1 MAADLA
7 KSLTGSVAFTR
18 RTRGMV
24 TRGRFTGTTLGTGET
39 RPRYS
44 KSLEPGRK
52 DGAGGLKQPGSTPSP
67 AMPAV
72 GCHSQSLSRAGAEPG
87 HSLAIGPHRTG
98 LGWTALHPTSPP
110 TARAVLQGR
119 HCPIENSFG

>member
-1 MAADLA
+1 MSTPVSAPSRCTPTPSTYSRFNLAELLAMAADLA

-44 KSLEPGRK
+44 KSLELGERM
-52 DGAGGLKQPGSTPSP
+52 G
-67 AMPAV
+67 
-72 GCHSQSLSRAGAEPG
+72 GAE
-87 HSLAIGPHRTG
+87 A
-98 LGWTALHPTSPP
+98 ALQHPQPCP
-110 TARAVLQGR
+110 AGDGVPQPKQG
-119 HCPIENSFG
+119 CG

>member
-1 MAADLA
+1 MGCCFPILAFGGFSLGPPNPVGECLGMGDPCAHQAPPTRCTSHTHLHFNLAELLAMAADLV

-44 KSLEPGRK
+44 KSLE
-52 DGAGGLKQPGSTPSP
+52 
-67 AMPAV
+67 
-72 GCHSQSLSRAGAEPG
+72 
-87 HSLAIGPHRTG
+87 
-98 LGWTALHPTSPP
+98 
-110 TARAVLQGR
+110 
-119 HCPIENSFG
+119 

>member
-1 MAADLA
+1 MGDPCAHQAPPTRCTSHTHLHFNLAELLAMAADLV

-44 KSLEPGRK
+44 KSLE
-52 DGAGGLKQPGSTPSP
+52 
-67 AMPAV
+67 
-72 GCHSQSLSRAGAEPG
+72 
-87 HSLAIGPHRTG
+87 
-98 LGWTALHPTSPP
+98 
-110 TARAVLQGR
+110 
-119 HCPIENSFG
+119 

>member
-1 MAADLA
+1 MFFSFLRFSLGAPGPAGDWLGTDVHIPTHPRTDSHFSLAELLAMAADLA

-44 KSLEPGRK
+44 KSLERGKGCGDEAARQHP
-52 DGAGGLKQPGSTPSP
+52 QPSVPQLEPS
-67 AMPAV
+67 
-72 GCHSQSLSRAGAEPG
+72 SWR
-87 HSLAIGPHRTG
+87 
-98 LGWTALHPTSPP
+98 
-110 TARAVLQGR
+110 
-119 HCPIENSFG
+119 

>member
-1 MAADLA
+1 MHTPVSTLSRCTPCTYSHFNLAELLAMAADLA

-44 KSLEPGRK
+44 KSLEWGGSTRGAEAALQHPQPY
-52 DGAGGLKQPGSTPSP
+52 GAGDPVPQLEPKQRW
-67 AMPAV
+67 
-72 GCHSQSLSRAGAEPG
+72 Q
-87 HSLAIGPHRTG
+87 
-98 LGWTALHPTSPP
+98 
-110 TARAVLQGR
+110 
-119 HCPIENSFG
+119 

>member
-44 KSLEPGRK
+44 KSLEQGRR
-52 DGAGGLKQPGSTPSP
+52 DEGRLKQPRSTPSS
-67 AMPAV
+67 AV
-72 GCHSQSLSRAGAEPG
+72 PPIGCHKPKQ
-87 HSLAIGPHRTG
+87 
-98 LGWTALHPTSPP
+98 GW
-110 TARAVLQGR
+110 R
-119 HCPIENSFG
+119 